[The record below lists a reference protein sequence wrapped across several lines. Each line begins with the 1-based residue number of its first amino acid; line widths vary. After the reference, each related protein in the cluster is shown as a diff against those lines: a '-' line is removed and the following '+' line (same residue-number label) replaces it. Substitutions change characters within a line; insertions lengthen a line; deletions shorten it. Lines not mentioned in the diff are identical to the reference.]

1 MSRILKIYPQFSIDE
16 SRKIVDTRKRLLIN
30 VCHSMRWLVLFFA
43 FSLVCFICANCTQS
57 EKKVKETT
65 DDYIREIDIITNL
78 SNTQKV
84 NLSDIASSIEY
95 CVLELDKKCLVTF
108 DMSFYASDD
117 YIIVVNEA
125 AHEGMTAVCYVF
137 ERRTGKFVRHI
148 SRRGHGPGEY
158 LNVVGSFWDSEKGQ
172 VCMLGANN
180 TYLFYNLDGTLS
192 HQTKR
197 FDNMFGFVAFG
208 DFYAMHLINNWGN
221 NTIRIAFFDKTG
233 ALVDSIPNNRFWE
246 TTQTWSAWS
255 RDGWLYTFDNNL
267 YLKDIYSDT
276 LYQIKDF
283 ELHPRYLFNTGGLA
297 VPYEIQEG
305 GRYFSPAK
313 IKPSIE
319 NRYEKYMNIMKI
331 LESNRYL
338 YFTVDYRKEL
348 YPAIYDKKEDM
359 LQIMSSVSYP
369 LPPPSDKRIPLSGFE
384 NDLDGGLPFWPHQMI
399 SDKEMIC
406 IYSPEEL
413 LELDITKITDP
424 KLKNVLNSVDEES
437 NPVIAIVTL
446 KD

>member
-1 MSRILKIYPQFSIDE
+1 MGTRDHFKNEANSKNYTSR
-16 SRKIVDTRKRLLIN
+16 VLLIN
-30 VCHSMRWLVLFFA
+30 DYHNFRWLVLFIDFLLI
-43 FSLVCFICANCTQS
+43 FFICTNCTHTA
-57 EKKVKETT
+57 KKVSENA
-65 DDYIREIDIITNL
+65 DGYVREIDILVNL
-78 SNTQKV
+78 SNTRKV
-84 NLSDIASSIEY
+84 NLSEIASSIEY
-95 CVLELDKKCLVTF
+95 CMLELDKKCLVTF

-117 YIIVVNEA
+117 YIITINEA
-125 AHEGMTAVCYVF
+125 AHFATTPVCYVF
-137 ERRTGKFVRHI
+137 ERRTGQFVRQI
-148 SRRGHGPGEY
+148 SSIGQGTGEY
-158 LNVVGSFWDSEKGQ
+158 LNAISSFWDREKGQ

-197 FDNMFGFVAFG
+197 FDNMFGFVAFE
-208 DFYAMHLINNWGN
+208 DFYAAHFTNNLGN

-233 ALVDSIPNNRFWE
+233 VLMDSIPNNRFWE
-246 TTQTWSAWS
+246 KTQTWYAWS
-255 RDGWLYTFDNNL
+255 RDGWLFTFDNNL
-267 YLKDIYSDT
+267 YFKDIYCDT

-313 IKPSIE
+313 TKPSIE

-348 YPAIYDKKEDM
+348 YPAIYNKIEDI
-359 LQIMSSVSYP
+359 LQIMPSVSYL
-369 LPPPSDKRIPLSGFE
+369 LPPPTDQRVPLCGFE

-399 SDKEMIC
+399 SDKEIMC
-406 IYSPEEL
+406 IYTPEEL
-413 LELDITKITDP
+413 LELDISKITDP
-424 KLKNVLNSVDEES
+424 KLKNVLNSIDEES
-437 NPVIAIVTL
+437 NPIVAIVTL